1 MAVVPNRTPLIQA
14 PNSYIVDQGES
25 CSYVTAQSKAIYD
38 AGITFSHYSY
48 SYLSV
53 PMKVEKFTSKALTA
67 DVQGMYSSSLVKYS
81 VTLKAV
87 WKSRKTQLPMN

>member
-1 MAVVPNRTPLIQA
+1 
-14 PNSYIVDQGES
+14 
-25 CSYVTAQSKAIYD
+25 
-38 AGITFSHYSY
+38 
-48 SYLSV
+48 
-53 PMKVEKFTSKALTA
+53 MKVEKFTSKALTA